1 MADGPSSNSPP
12 WLTFI
17 DHTADVGIVVSAPD
31 LPTLFARA
39 AWGMFA
45 VITDVPG
52 VRAQTALRVAVEA
65 EDRAAL
71 LVRWLSELNFLHVT
85 QHWLLSRFEIGDF
98 CDTRLVAVVAGES
111 IDRSRHVVH
120 TEIKAVTFHGL
131 SIESAGGG
139 WRAQIIFDL

>member
-1 MADGPSSNSPP
+1 MTDAPSPSSPP
-12 WLTFI
+12 WLAFI
-17 DHTADVGIVVSAPD
+17 DHTADVGLVITAPD

-45 VITDVPG
+45 IITDLPA
-52 VRAQTALRVAVEA
+52 VRAEERLSVTVEA

-85 QHWLLSRFEIGDF
+85 RHRLLSRFEISEWS
-98 CDTRLVAVVAGES
+98 DTRLAAEVAGEP
-111 IDRSRHVVH
+111 IDRSRHVIH

-131 SIESAGGG
+131 SLESTAGG

>member
-1 MADGPSSNSPP
+1 MADSPSSGSPP
-12 WLTFI
+12 WLTFL
-17 DHTADVGIVVSAPD
+17 DHTADLGLVVTAPD

-45 VITDVPG
+45 VITDVAT
-52 VRAQTALRVAVEA
+52 VRAEGRLRVVVEA

-85 QHWLLSRFEIGDF
+85 RHWLLSRFEIGEF
-98 CDTRLVAVVAGES
+98 SDTRLVAEVAGEP
-111 IDRSRHVVH
+111 IDRSRHVIH

-131 SIESAGGG
+131 SIDPAADG